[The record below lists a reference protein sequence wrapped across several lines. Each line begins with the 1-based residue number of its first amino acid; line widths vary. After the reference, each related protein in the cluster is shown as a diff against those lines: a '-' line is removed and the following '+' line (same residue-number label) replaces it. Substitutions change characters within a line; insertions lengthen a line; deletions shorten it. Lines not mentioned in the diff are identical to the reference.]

1 MPRERSE
8 WFGIVCIRTS
18 MPPAACTP
26 FADRQDMWT
35 YPHERSEWLEG
46 SMQELQELCSV
57 ATHAG
62 LHDASVREHAEIIA
76 AAPRYVAR
84 SDVPE
89 AAQKSADPLSI
100 RRYRYQ
106 IRKNKEGGRI
116 MNDLPAPPGRF
127 A

>member
-62 LHDASVREHAEIIA
+62 LHDASLRECAESKRGSVMLCCAFGSTGSAQRCAISAPCMLLTVRGAGT
-76 AAPRYVAR
+76 RYA
-84 SDVPE
+84 
-89 AAQKSADPLSI
+89 K
-100 RRYRYQ
+100 
-106 IRKNKEGGRI
+106 
-116 MNDLPAPPGRF
+116 
-127 A
+127 